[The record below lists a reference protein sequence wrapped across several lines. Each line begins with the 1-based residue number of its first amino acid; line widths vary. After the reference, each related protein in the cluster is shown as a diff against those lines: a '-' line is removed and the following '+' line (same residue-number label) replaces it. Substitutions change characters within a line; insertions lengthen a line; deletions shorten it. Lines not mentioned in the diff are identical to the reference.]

1 MSNKITIVD
10 YGVGNILNIKR
21 ALEFNGADVIVSNAP
36 KCILNSEKLIL
47 PGVGAY
53 PKAIDSMT
61 KLALID
67 PVLEVANKGI
77 PILGICLGMQLLM
90 TRSYEYGL
98 TDGLNLIEG
107 DVVALPRAK
116 EDGGLIRIPHIGWE
130 GLHNENSIQLL
141 QGIDED
147 DAVYFVHSYMAN
159 PKNAAE
165 IISYVEYEEILIPA
179 IIGRK
184 NVYGCQFHPEKSGPV
199 GLKIIKNFLLL

>member
-1 MSNKITIVD
+1 MSVKITIVD

-21 ALEFNGADVIVSNAP
+21 ALEFHGADVIISNSP
-36 KCILNSEKLIL
+36 RRISNSEKLIL
-47 PGVGAY
+47 PGVGAF

-61 KLALID
+61 KLGMVD
-67 PVLEVANKGI
+67 PILEAANKGI
-77 PILGICLGMQLLM
+77 SILGICLGMQLLM
-90 TRSYEYGL
+90 SRSYEYGL

-116 EDGGLIRIPHIGWE
+116 EDGDLIRIPHIGWE
-130 GLHNENSIQLL
+130 ELHYKNSIQLL
-141 QGIDED
+141 QGIDEG
-147 DAVYFVHSYMAN
+147 DAAYFVHSYMAN